1 MHRRNILLN
10 ALPLN
15 AFDSERVDLTVVRIT
30 PYYLVG
36 SLKEDIEKGVPVVS
50 YIRHP
55 ATVSLLNQHGLNVK
69 PSSELYKYESG
80 DLLFVVTVK
89 TPQRGQEMQV
99 GLSDLDCFIVFV
111 KEE

>member
-15 AFDSERVDLTVVRIT
+15 AFDSERVNLAVVRIT
-30 PYYLVG
+30 PYYLIG
-36 SLKEDIEKGVPVVS
+36 SLKDDMEKGVAVVN

-55 ATVSLLNQHGLNVK
+55 ATVNLLNQHGLNLQ
-69 PSSELYKYESG
+69 PSSGLYKYESG
-80 DLLFVVTVK
+80 DLLFIVTVK

-99 GLSDLDCFIVFV
+99 TFNDLDCFVVFV

>member
-1 MHRRNILLN
+1 MYNRNVLLN

-15 AFDSERVDLTVVRIT
+15 AFEYERFSLTVVRIT
-30 PYYLVG
+30 PYYLIG
-36 SLKEDIEKGVPVVS
+36 SLKDNMEKGVAVVN

-55 ATVSLLNQHGLNVK
+55 ATVNLLNQHGLNLQ
-69 PSSELYKYESG
+69 PSSGLYKYESG
-80 DLLFVVTVK
+80 DLLFIVTVK